1 MKAYKITLTAIY
13 NDDNVDPEKI
23 SDGVWKALQAAGNG
37 VALCNVTSIRKISK
51 VDEEIRK
58 IKESLV
64 DEK

>member
-23 SDGVWKALQAAGNG
+23 SDDMWSALQSAGNG